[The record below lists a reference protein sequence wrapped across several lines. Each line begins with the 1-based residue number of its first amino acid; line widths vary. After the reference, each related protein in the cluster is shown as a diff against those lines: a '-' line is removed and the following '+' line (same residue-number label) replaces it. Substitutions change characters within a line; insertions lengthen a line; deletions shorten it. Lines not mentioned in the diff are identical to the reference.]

1 VSSQGTLQLLLDI
14 FLTGRSC
21 TTTGG
26 ELSPLETAV
35 VPLTGARARAQRG
48 QLMEGVPYPYGQ
60 NLWVTQR
67 DLDADYQ
74 EAGVEEV
81 VTRTPADN

>member
-1 VSSQGTLQLLLDI
+1 
-14 FLTGRSC
+14 
-21 TTTGG
+21 
-26 ELSPLETAV
+26 V